1 MILGNSRALAGFL
14 LLRNQRLDHKPIRFI
29 LYLVANADDVQD
41 LPKKVREAICV
52 EWREGAAG
60 SVESAVVYQRL
71 LEEGVEV
78 PGYQMSAILNAFR
91 VGGLITAALRP
102 QSEEEVRKH
111 GDLLIRG
118 VSPDLCS
125 SC

>member
-1 MILGNSRALAGFL
+1 LAE
-14 LLRNQRLDHKPIRFI
+14 
-29 LYLVANADDVQD
+29 
-41 LPKKVREAICV
+41 KVREVICQ
-52 EWREGAAG
+52 EWEGAAG
-60 SVESAVVYQRL
+60 SLQSAVIYQRL

-91 VGGLITAALRP
+91 VGGLITAPLRP

-125 SC
+125 SS